1 MTKSDM
7 RPAETKW
14 GKAIDWLIE
23 KSGGS
28 LGDLSR
34 AIGKER
40 SQIYNWRFKGK
51 NGPTVENVAAIL
63 QATNCTWADWAAA
76 MKVAEASEKKLP
88 MVAQQGK
95 GKIQQHKLQ
104 RDGPKRR
111 KTDPEKYGQVS

>member
-1 MTKSDM
+1 MTTLEM
-7 RPAETKW
+7 RPAETRW
-14 GKAIDWLIE
+14 GKAIDWLVA
-23 KSGGS
+23 KAGGT

-63 QATNCTWADWAAA
+63 KATNCTWIDWAKA
-76 MKVAEASEKKLP
+76 MEAVEASEQGVPIARQLGAKKRSHLHP
-88 MVAQQGK
+88 
-95 GKIQQHKLQ
+95 